1 MRIKSICKNV
11 LSILGAS
18 FCLSSNKK
26 VDLLKLPERSQEI
39 FINAQVESK
48 AQANSFSNEIEK
60 QNVQDYIKELNQTE
74 IYLLVTKP
82 IQKKLNTNILLLLHP
97 EDRLD
102 AEQALIEDRATKLFY
117 YSRLTYKG
125 PYTFKD
131 IHGRRLIIKN
141 VLNEKLAEGLYNNY
155 TTSKPYYVNNLGGY
169 KSICPV
175 FFDKNT
181 AEDFLIQNSKRNFSS
196 LALDFMGQNFEENK
210 FSSKKEKDVEINTT
224 KEVLEGI
231 LNSKIIKVGLG
242 DFIEYYSSTP
252 NQKFLK
258 KIDFLFFPSSDELQS
273 NMMTLHKVLP
283 IKGFN
288 FYQDKYFAI
297 KS

>member
-1 MRIKSICKNV
+1 MTIKSICKNI

-26 VDLLKLPERSQEI
+26 VDLLKLPESSQEI
-39 FINAQVESK
+39 FINAQVENK
-48 AQANSFSNEIEK
+48 VQANHFSNEIEK

-82 IQKKLNTNILLLLHP
+82 TQKKLNNNILLMLHP
-97 EDRLD
+97 ENRLD
-102 AEQALIEDRATKLFY
+102 AEKALIEDRATKFFY
-117 YSRLTYKG
+117 YSTHKRTKF
-125 PYTFKD
+125 FKD
-131 IHGRRLIIKN
+131 VHGRRLDLMY
-141 VLNEKLAEGLYNNY
+141 VLTTKYPQSLPKSY
-155 TTSKPYYVNNLGGY
+155 TTSNSYYVNNLGGY

-196 LALDFMGQNFEENK
+196 LALDFMGQNFKENK

-258 KIDFLFFPSSDELQS
+258 KIDFLFFPSSEELQS
-273 NMMTLHKVLP
+273 NMMTLHKVIP

-288 FYQDKYFAI
+288 FYQDKYFAL